1 MATVLSTQVFT
12 TSKVRFAHRYK
23 MVVHRKSNVA
33 SSLTTRRIWAEAP
46 DAGETRRGREAG
58 EMWTRNAEGP
68 ESGRGRR

>member
-1 MATVLSTQVFT
+1 MATVLSTQTLT

-23 MVVHRKSNVA
+23 MVVHQKPKKA
-33 SSLTTRRIWAEAP
+33 SALTTRRIWAEAP
-46 DAGETRRGREAG
+46 DAGETRRGSEAG